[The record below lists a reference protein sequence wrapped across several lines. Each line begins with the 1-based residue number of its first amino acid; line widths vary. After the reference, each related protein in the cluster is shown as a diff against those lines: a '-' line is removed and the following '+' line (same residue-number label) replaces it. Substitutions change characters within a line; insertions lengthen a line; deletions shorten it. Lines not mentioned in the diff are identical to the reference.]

1 MKKFKLITK
10 FFSILLIMFLV
21 ACTKSNDTPN
31 IVANNK
37 DIANEMATTESFVSL
52 NDAITKFDPFYLQVM
67 YKDVRTIDEIQKQGS
82 SLITEINKNPN
93 NLATQKALAEFYHFD
108 SFSDLQKASQL
119 ISSSAEKF
127 RSKYSTLNQ
136 LQKVDQNK
144 IISNARRLFINNKME
159 LLEKASQKRAKGL
172 WNDMVDGILID
183 WEYWRLVQNE
193 EFGNE
198 DGGGSAECT
207 DACCYEYKACLT
219 KAASAYRLNFLGLTA
234 AIGGTGVGL
243 GGFAGT
249 SVLPVLGT
257 AAGMIGGGIIGGVTG
272 FIQSVNIYLLD
283 QQACVYSYKAC
294 IIRKNEN

>member
-1 MKKFKLITK
+1 MKNIKLVTK
-10 FFSILLIMFLV
+10 FFSIFLIMFLV

-37 DIANEMATTESFVSL
+37 DIANEIATTESFVSL

-67 YKDVRTIDEIQKQGS
+67 YKDTRTIDEIQKQGS

-93 NLATQKALAEFYHFD
+93 NLATQKALAEFYHFK
-108 SFSDLQKASQL
+108 SFTELQRASEL

-127 RSKYSTLNQ
+127 RTKYSTLNQ

-144 IISNARRLFINNKME
+144 IISDARKLYINNKIE
-159 LLEKASQKRAKGL
+159 LLEKASQKRATGM

-183 WEYWRLVQNE
+183 WEYWRLVQ
-193 EFGNE
+193 
-198 DGGGSAECT
+198 DGGSAECT

-219 KAASAYRLNFLGLTA
+219 KAASSYRINFLGLGTA
-234 AIGGTGVGL
+234 LAGAGGSIGAVL
-243 GGFAGT
+243 G
-249 SVLPVLGT
+249 SPVPVLGNIT
-257 AAGMIGGGIIGGVTG
+257 VGTLGGIIGGVTG
-272 FIQSVNIYLLD
+272 FIQAVNIYLLD
-283 QQACVYSYKAC
+283 QQACVYTYKAC

>member
-1 MKKFKLITK
+1 MKNIKLVTK
-10 FFSILLIMFLV
+10 FFSIFLIMFLV

-31 IVANNK
+31 IVANYK

-144 IISNARRLFINNKME
+144 IISDARKLYINNKIE
-159 LLEKASQKRAKGL
+159 LLEKASQKRATGM

-219 KAASAYRLNFLGLTA
+219 KAASSYRINFLGLGTA
-234 AIGGTGVGL
+234 LAGAGGSIGAVL
-243 GGFAGT
+243 G
-249 SVLPVLGT
+249 SPVPVLGNIT
-257 AAGMIGGGIIGGVTG
+257 VGTLGGIIGGVTG
-272 FIQSVNIYLLD
+272 FIQAVNIYLLD
-283 QQACVYSYKAC
+283 QQACVYTYKAC

>member
-31 IVANNK
+31 IIANNK
-37 DIANEMATTESFVSL
+37 DIANEIAATESFVSL

-67 YKDVRTIDEIQKQGS
+67 YKDTRTIDEIQKQGS

-93 NLATQKALAEFYHFD
+93 NLATQKALAEFYHFK
-108 SFSDLQKASQL
+108 SFSELQKASEL

-144 IISNARRLFINNKME
+144 IISDARKLFIKNKME
-159 LLEKASQKRAKGL
+159 LLEKANQKRATGM
-172 WNDMVDGILID
+172 WNDMVDGILRD

-193 EFGNE
+193 ELGNE

-207 DACCYEYKACLT
+207 DACCFEYKACLT
-219 KAASAYRLNFLGLTA
+219 KASSSYINNFLTHCFDLSLAGATY
-234 AIGGTGVGL
+234 GGAGGSVVPIVGTFY
-243 GGFAGT
+243 GA
-249 SVLPVLGT
+249 
-257 AAGMIGGGIIGGVTG
+257 IGGGIIGGVTG
-272 FIQSVNIYLLD
+272 LTQSIRIYLLD
-283 QQACVYSYKAC
+283 QQACVYTYKAC
-294 IIRKNEN
+294 IIRKNEK

>member
-1 MKKFKLITK
+1 
-10 FFSILLIMFLV
+10 MFLV

-37 DIANEMATTESFVSL
+37 DIANEIATTESFVSL

-67 YKDVRTIDEIQKQGS
+67 YKDTRTIDEIQKQGS

-93 NLATQKALAEFYHFD
+93 NLATQKALAEFYHFK
-108 SFSDLQKASQL
+108 SFTELQRASEL

-127 RSKYSTLNQ
+127 RTKYSTLNQ

-144 IISNARRLFINNKME
+144 IISDARKLYINNKIE
-159 LLEKASQKRAKGL
+159 LLEKASQKRATGM

-193 EFGNE
+193 ELGNE
-198 DGGGSAECT
+198 DGGSAECT

-219 KAASAYRLNFLGLTA
+219 KAASSYRINFLGLGTA
-234 AIGGTGVGL
+234 LAGAGGSIGAVL
-243 GGFAGT
+243 G
-249 SVLPVLGT
+249 SPVPVLGNIT
-257 AAGMIGGGIIGGVTG
+257 VGTLGGIIGGVTG
-272 FIQSVNIYLLD
+272 FIQAVNIYLLD
-283 QQACVYSYKAC
+283 QQACVYTYKAC

>member
-1 MKKFKLITK
+1 MKNIKLVTK
-10 FFSILLIMFLV
+10 FFSIFLIMFLV

-37 DIANEMATTESFVSL
+37 DIANEIATTESFVSL

-67 YKDVRTIDEIQKQGS
+67 YKDTRTIDEIQKQGS

-93 NLATQKALAEFYHFD
+93 NLATQKALAEFYHFK
-108 SFSDLQKASQL
+108 SFTELQKASQL

-144 IISNARRLFINNKME
+144 IISDARKLYINNKIE
-159 LLEKASQKRAKGL
+159 LLEKASQKRATGM

-193 EFGNE
+193 ELGNE
-198 DGGGSAECT
+198 DGGSAECT

-219 KAASAYRLNFLGLTA
+219 KAASSYRINFLGLGTA
-234 AIGGTGVGL
+234 LAGAGGSIGAVL
-243 GGFAGT
+243 G
-249 SVLPVLGT
+249 SPVPVLGNIT
-257 AAGMIGGGIIGGVTG
+257 VGTLGGIIGGVTG
-272 FIQSVNIYLLD
+272 FIQAVNIYLLD
-283 QQACVYSYKAC
+283 QQACVYTYKAC

>member
-10 FFSILLIMFLV
+10 FFSIFLIMFLV

-37 DIANEMATTESFVSL
+37 DIANEIATTESFVSL

-67 YKDVRTIDEIQKQGS
+67 YKDTRTIDEIQKQGS

-93 NLATQKALAEFYHFD
+93 NLATQKALAEFYHFK
-108 SFSDLQKASQL
+108 SFTELQRASEL

-127 RSKYSTLNQ
+127 RTKYSTLNQ

-144 IISNARRLFINNKME
+144 IISDARKLYINNKIE
-159 LLEKASQKRAKGL
+159 LLEKASQKRATGM

-193 EFGNE
+193 ELGNE
-198 DGGGSAECT
+198 DGGSAECT

-219 KAASAYRLNFLGLTA
+219 KAASSYRINFLGLGTA
-234 AIGGTGVGL
+234 LAGAGGSIGAVL
-243 GGFAGT
+243 G
-249 SVLPVLGT
+249 SPVPVLGNIT
-257 AAGMIGGGIIGGVTG
+257 VGTLGGIIGGVTG
-272 FIQSVNIYLLD
+272 FIQAVNIYLLD

>member
-1 MKKFKLITK
+1 MKNIKLVTK
-10 FFSILLIMFLV
+10 FFSIFLIMFLV

-37 DIANEMATTESFVSL
+37 DIANEIATTESFVSL

-67 YKDVRTIDEIQKQGS
+67 YKDTRTIDEIQKQGS

-93 NLATQKALAEFYHFD
+93 NLATQKALAEFYHFK
-108 SFSDLQKASQL
+108 SFTELQRASEL

-127 RSKYSTLNQ
+127 RTKYSTLNQ

-144 IISNARRLFINNKME
+144 IISDARKLYINNKIE
-159 LLEKASQKRAKGL
+159 LLEKASQKRATGM

-193 EFGNE
+193 ELGNE
-198 DGGGSAECT
+198 DGGSAECT

-219 KAASAYRLNFLGLTA
+219 KAASSYRINFLGLGTA
-234 AIGGTGVGL
+234 LAGAGGSIGAVL
-243 GGFAGT
+243 G
-249 SVLPVLGT
+249 SPVPVLGNIT
-257 AAGMIGGGIIGGVTG
+257 VGTLGGIIGGVTG
-272 FIQSVNIYLLD
+272 FIQAVNIYLLD

>member
-1 MKKFKLITK
+1 MKKFNLISK

-37 DIANEMATTESFVSL
+37 DIANEMAVTESFVSL

-67 YKDVRTIDEIQKQGS
+67 YKDTRTIDEIQKQGS

-93 NLATQKALAEFYHFD
+93 NLATQKALAEFYHFN
-108 SFSDLQKASQL
+108 SFSELQRASEL

-127 RSKYSTLNQ
+127 RSKYSSLNQ

-144 IISNARRLFINNKME
+144 IISDARKLFINNKME
-159 LLEKASQKRAKGL
+159 LLEKASQKRATGM
-172 WNDMVDGILID
+172 WNDMVDGILRD

-193 EFGNE
+193 ELGNE
-198 DGGGSAECT
+198 DGGSADCN

-219 KAASAYRLNFLGLTA
+219 KAASSYRINFLGLGTA
-234 AIGGTGVGL
+234 LAGAGGSIG
-243 GGFAGT
+243 A
-249 SVLPVLGT
+249 VLGSPVPILGNIT
-257 AAGMIGGGIIGGVTG
+257 VGTLGGIIGGVTG
-272 FIQSVNIYLLD
+272 FITAVNIYLLE
-283 QQACVYSYKAC
+283 QQACVYTYKAC
-294 IIRKNEN
+294 VIRKNEN

>member
-1 MKKFKLITK
+1 MKNIKLVTK
-10 FFSILLIMFLV
+10 FFSIFLIMFLV

-31 IVANNK
+31 IVANYK

-144 IISNARRLFINNKME
+144 IISDARKLYINNKIE
-159 LLEKASQKRAKGL
+159 LLEKASQKRATGM

-193 EFGNE
+193 ELGNE
-198 DGGGSAECT
+198 DGGSAECT

-219 KAASAYRLNFLGLTA
+219 KAASSYRINFLGLGTA
-234 AIGGTGVGL
+234 LAGAGGSIGAVL
-243 GGFAGT
+243 G
-249 SVLPVLGT
+249 SPVPVLGNIT
-257 AAGMIGGGIIGGVTG
+257 VGTLGGIIGGVTG
-272 FIQSVNIYLLD
+272 FIQAVNIYLLD
-283 QQACVYSYKAC
+283 QQACVYTYKAC

>member
-1 MKKFKLITK
+1 MKNIKLVTK
-10 FFSILLIMFLV
+10 FFSIFLIMFLV

-37 DIANEMATTESFVSL
+37 DIANEIATTESFVSL

-67 YKDVRTIDEIQKQGS
+67 YKDTRTIDEIQKQGS

-93 NLATQKALAEFYHFD
+93 NLATQKALAEFYHFK
-108 SFSDLQKASQL
+108 SFTELQRASEL

-127 RSKYSTLNQ
+127 RTKYSTLNQ

-144 IISNARRLFINNKME
+144 IISDARKLYINNKIE
-159 LLEKASQKRAKGL
+159 LLEKASQKRATGM

-193 EFGNE
+193 ELGNE
-198 DGGGSAECT
+198 DGGSAECT

-219 KAASAYRLNFLGLTA
+219 KAASSYRINFLVLGTTLA
-234 AIGGTGVGL
+234 GAGGSIGAVL
-243 GGFAGT
+243 G
-249 SVLPVLGT
+249 SPVPVLGNIT
-257 AAGMIGGGIIGGVTG
+257 VGTLGGIIGGVTG
-272 FIQSVNIYLLD
+272 FIQAVNIYLLD
-283 QQACVYSYKAC
+283 QQACVYTYKAC
-294 IIRKNEN
+294 IMRKNEN

>member
-1 MKKFKLITK
+1 MKNIKLVTK
-10 FFSILLIMFLV
+10 FFSIFLIMFLV

-37 DIANEMATTESFVSL
+37 DIANEIATTESFVSL

-67 YKDVRTIDEIQKQGS
+67 YKDTRTIDEIQKQGS

-93 NLATQKALAEFYHFD
+93 NLATQKALAEFYHFK
-108 SFSDLQKASQL
+108 SFTELQKASEL

-144 IISNARRLFINNKME
+144 IISDARKLYINNKIE
-159 LLEKASQKRAKGL
+159 LLEKASQKRATGM

-193 EFGNE
+193 ELGNE
-198 DGGGSAECT
+198 DGGSAECS

-219 KAASAYRLNFLGLTA
+219 KAASSYRINFL
-234 AIGGTGVGL
+234 
-243 GGFAGT
+243 
-249 SVLPVLGT
+249 SLGT
-257 AAGMIGGGIIGGVTG
+257 ALAGAGGSIGAVLGSPVPGLGNITVGTLGGIIGGVTG
-272 FIQSVNIYLLD
+272 FIQAVNIYLLD
-283 QQACVYSYKAC
+283 QQACVYTYKAC

>member
-1 MKKFKLITK
+1 MKNIKLVTK
-10 FFSILLIMFLV
+10 FFSIFLIMFLV

-37 DIANEMATTESFVSL
+37 DIANEIATTESFVSL

-67 YKDVRTIDEIQKQGS
+67 YKDTRTIDEIQKQGS

-219 KAASAYRLNFLGLTA
+219 KAASSYRINFLGLGTA
-234 AIGGTGVGL
+234 LAGAGGSIGAVL
-243 GGFAGT
+243 G
-249 SVLPVLGT
+249 SPVPVLGNIT
-257 AAGMIGGGIIGGVTG
+257 VGTLGGIIGGVTG
-272 FIQSVNIYLLD
+272 FIQAVNIYLLD
-283 QQACVYSYKAC
+283 QQACVYTYKAC

>member
-10 FFSILLIMFLV
+10 FFSFLLIMFLV

-37 DIANEMATTESFVSL
+37 DIANEIATTESFVSL

-67 YKDVRTIDEIQKQGS
+67 YKDTRTIDEIQKQGS

-93 NLATQKALAEFYHFD
+93 NVATQKALAEFYHFD
-108 SFSDLQKASQL
+108 SFSELQKASEL

-136 LQKVDQNK
+136 LQKLDQNK
-144 IISNARRLFINNKME
+144 IISDARKLFVNNKME
-159 LLEKASQKRAKGL
+159 LLEKANQKRATGM
-172 WNDMVDGILID
+172 WNDMVDGILRD
-183 WEYWRLVQNE
+183 WEYWRIVQNE
-193 EFGNE
+193 ELENE
-198 DGGGSAECT
+198 DGGSAECN

-219 KAASAYRLNFLGLTA
+219 KAASSYRINFLGLGTA
-234 AIGGTGVGL
+234 LAGAGGSIGAVL
-243 GGFAGT
+243 G
-249 SVLPVLGT
+249 SPVPVLGNIT
-257 AAGMIGGGIIGGVTG
+257 IGTLGGIIGGVTG
-272 FIQSVNIYLLD
+272 FISAVNIYLLD
-283 QQACVYSYKAC
+283 QQACVYTYKAC

>member
-37 DIANEMATTESFVSL
+37 DIANEIATTESFVSL

-67 YKDVRTIDEIQKQGS
+67 YKDTRTIDEIQKQGS

-93 NLATQKALAEFYHFD
+93 NLATQKALAEFYHFK
-108 SFSDLQKASQL
+108 SFTELQRASEL

-127 RSKYSTLNQ
+127 RTKYSTLNQ

-144 IISNARRLFINNKME
+144 IISDARKLYINNKIE
-159 LLEKASQKRAKGL
+159 LLEKASQKRATGM

-193 EFGNE
+193 ELGNE
-198 DGGGSAECT
+198 DGGSAECT
-207 DACCYEYKACLT
+207 NACCYEYKACLT
-219 KAASAYRLNFLGLTA
+219 KAASSYRINFLGLGTA
-234 AIGGTGVGL
+234 LAGAGGSIGAVL
-243 GGFAGT
+243 G
-249 SVLPVLGT
+249 SPVPVLGNIT
-257 AAGMIGGGIIGGVTG
+257 VGTLGGIIGGVTG
-272 FIQSVNIYLLD
+272 FIQAVNIYLLD

>member
-1 MKKFKLITK
+1 MKNIKLVTK
-10 FFSILLIMFLV
+10 FFSIFLIMFLV

-37 DIANEMATTESFVSL
+37 DIANEIATTESFVSL

-67 YKDVRTIDEIQKQGS
+67 YKDTRTIDEIQKQGS

-93 NLATQKALAEFYHFD
+93 NLATQKALAEFYHFK
-108 SFSDLQKASQL
+108 SFTELQRASEL

-127 RSKYSTLNQ
+127 RTKYSTLNQ

-144 IISNARRLFINNKME
+144 IISDARKLYINNKIE
-159 LLEKASQKRAKGL
+159 LLEKASQKRATGM

-193 EFGNE
+193 ELGNE
-198 DGGGSAECT
+198 DGGSAECT

-219 KAASAYRLNFLGLTA
+219 KAASSYRINFLSLGTA
-234 AIGGTGVGL
+234 LAGAGGSIGAVL
-243 GGFAGT
+243 G
-249 SVLPVLGT
+249 SPVPVLGNIT
-257 AAGMIGGGIIGGVTG
+257 VGTLGGIIGGVTG
-272 FIQSVNIYLLD
+272 FIQAVNIYLLD

>member
-1 MKKFKLITK
+1 MKKFNLISK

-37 DIANEMATTESFVSL
+37 DIANEIATTESFVSL

-67 YKDVRTIDEIQKQGS
+67 YKDTRTIDEIQKQGS

-93 NLATQKALAEFYHFD
+93 NLATQKALAEFYHFK
-108 SFSDLQKASQL
+108 SFTELQRASEL

-127 RSKYSTLNQ
+127 RTKYSTLNQ

-144 IISNARRLFINNKME
+144 IISDARKLYINNKIE
-159 LLEKASQKRAKGL
+159 LLEKASQKRATGM

-193 EFGNE
+193 ELGNE
-198 DGGGSAECT
+198 DGGSAECT

-219 KAASAYRLNFLGLTA
+219 KAASSYRINFLGLGTA
-234 AIGGTGVGL
+234 LAGAGGSIGAVL
-243 GGFAGT
+243 G
-249 SVLPVLGT
+249 SPVPVLGNIT
-257 AAGMIGGGIIGGVTG
+257 VGTLGGIIGGVTG
-272 FIQSVNIYLLD
+272 FIQAVNIYLLD

>member
-1 MKKFKLITK
+1 MKNIKLVTK
-10 FFSILLIMFLV
+10 FFSIFLIMFLV

-37 DIANEMATTESFVSL
+37 DIANEMAVTESFVSL

-67 YKDVRTIDEIQKQGS
+67 YKDTRTIDEIQKQGS

-93 NLATQKALAEFYHFD
+93 NLATQKALAEFYHFK
-108 SFSDLQKASQL
+108 SFSELQRASEL

-127 RSKYSTLNQ
+127 RSKYSSLNQ

-144 IISNARRLFINNKME
+144 IISDARKLFIINKME
-159 LLEKASQKRAKGL
+159 LLEKASQKRATGM
-172 WNDMVDGILID
+172 WNDMVDGILRD

-193 EFGNE
+193 ELGNE
-198 DGGGSAECT
+198 DGGSADCN

-219 KAASAYRLNFLGLTA
+219 KAASSYRINFLGLGTA
-234 AIGGTGVGL
+234 LAGAGGSIGAVL
-243 GGFAGT
+243 G
-249 SVLPVLGT
+249 SPVPVLGNIT
-257 AAGMIGGGIIGGVTG
+257 IGTLGGIIGGVTG
-272 FIQSVNIYLLD
+272 FISAVNIYLLD
-283 QQACVYSYKAC
+283 QQACVYTYKAC

>member
-1 MKKFKLITK
+1 MKNIKLVTK
-10 FFSILLIMFLV
+10 FFSIFLIMFLV

-37 DIANEMATTESFVSL
+37 DIANEIATTESFVSL

-67 YKDVRTIDEIQKQGS
+67 YKDTRTIDEIQKQGS

-93 NLATQKALAEFYHFD
+93 NLATQKALAEFYHFK
-108 SFSDLQKASQL
+108 SFTELQRASEL

-127 RSKYSTLNQ
+127 RTKYSTLNQ

-144 IISNARRLFINNKME
+144 IISDARKLYINNKIE
-159 LLEKASQKRAKGL
+159 LLEKASQKRATGM

-193 EFGNE
+193 ELGNE
-198 DGGGSAECT
+198 DGGSAECT
-207 DACCYEYKACLT
+207 NACCYEYKACLT
-219 KAASAYRLNFLGLTA
+219 KAASSYRINFLGLGTA
-234 AIGGTGVGL
+234 LAGAGGSIGAVL
-243 GGFAGT
+243 G
-249 SVLPVLGT
+249 SPVPVLGNIT
-257 AAGMIGGGIIGGVTG
+257 VGTLGGIIGGVTG
-272 FIQSVNIYLLD
+272 FIQAVNIYLLD

>member
-1 MKKFKLITK
+1 MKNIKLVTK
-10 FFSILLIMFLV
+10 FFSIFLIMFLV

-37 DIANEMATTESFVSL
+37 DIANEIATTESFVSL

-67 YKDVRTIDEIQKQGS
+67 YKDTRTIDEIQKQGS

-93 NLATQKALAEFYHFD
+93 NLATQKALAEFYHFK
-108 SFSDLQKASQL
+108 SFTELQRASEL

-127 RSKYSTLNQ
+127 RTKYSTLNQ

-144 IISNARRLFINNKME
+144 IISDARKLYINNKIE
-159 LLEKASQKRAKGL
+159 LLEKASQKRATGM

-193 EFGNE
+193 ELGNE
-198 DGGGSAECT
+198 DGGSAECT

-219 KAASAYRLNFLGLTA
+219 KAASSYRINFLGLGTA
-234 AIGGTGVGL
+234 LAGAGGSIGAVL
-243 GGFAGT
+243 G
-249 SVLPVLGT
+249 SPVPVLGNIT
-257 AAGMIGGGIIGGVTG
+257 VGTLGGIIGGVTG
-272 FIQSVNIYLLD
+272 FIQAVNIYLLD
-283 QQACVYSYKAC
+283 QQACVYTYKAC

>member
-1 MKKFKLITK
+1 MKKFNLISK

-37 DIANEMATTESFVSL
+37 DIANEMAVTESFVSL

-67 YKDVRTIDEIQKQGS
+67 YKDTRTIDEIQKQGS
-82 SLITEINKNPN
+82 SLITEININPN
-93 NLATQKALAEFYHFD
+93 NLATQKALAEFYHFN
-108 SFSDLQKASQL
+108 SFSELQRASEL

-127 RSKYSTLNQ
+127 RSKYSSLNQ

-144 IISNARRLFINNKME
+144 IISDARKLFINNKME
-159 LLEKASQKRAKGL
+159 LLEKASQKRATGM
-172 WNDMVDGILID
+172 WNDMVDGILRD

-193 EFGNE
+193 ELGNE
-198 DGGGSAECT
+198 DGGSADCN

-219 KAASAYRLNFLGLTA
+219 KAASSYRINFLGLGTA
-234 AIGGTGVGL
+234 LAGAGGSIGAVL
-243 GGFAGT
+243 G
-249 SVLPVLGT
+249 SPVPVLGNIT
-257 AAGMIGGGIIGGVTG
+257 IGTLGGIIGGVTG
-272 FIQSVNIYLLD
+272 FISAVNIYLLD
-283 QQACVYSYKAC
+283 QQACVYTYKAC

>member
-1 MKKFKLITK
+1 MKKFNLISK

-37 DIANEMATTESFVSL
+37 DIANEIATTESFVSL

-67 YKDVRTIDEIQKQGS
+67 YKDTRTIDEIQKQGS

-93 NLATQKALAEFYHFD
+93 NLATQKALAEFYHFN
-108 SFSDLQKASQL
+108 SFSELQRASEL

-127 RSKYSTLNQ
+127 RSKYSSLNQ

-144 IISNARRLFINNKME
+144 IISDARKLFINNKME
-159 LLEKASQKRAKGL
+159 LLEKASQKRATGM
-172 WNDMVDGILID
+172 WNDMVDGILRD

-193 EFGNE
+193 ELGNE
-198 DGGGSAECT
+198 DGGSADCN

-219 KAASAYRLNFLGLTA
+219 KAASSYRINFLGLGTA
-234 AIGGTGVGL
+234 LAGAGGSIGAVL
-243 GGFAGT
+243 G
-249 SVLPVLGT
+249 SPVPVLGNIT
-257 AAGMIGGGIIGGVTG
+257 IGTLGGIIGGVTG
-272 FIQSVNIYLLD
+272 FISAVNIYLLD
-283 QQACVYSYKAC
+283 QQACVYTYKAC

>member
-1 MKKFKLITK
+1 MKNIKLVTK
-10 FFSILLIMFLV
+10 FFSIFLIMFLV

-37 DIANEMATTESFVSL
+37 DIANEIATTESFVSL

-67 YKDVRTIDEIQKQGS
+67 YKDTRTIDEIQKQGS

-93 NLATQKALAEFYHFD
+93 NLATQKALAEFYHFK
-108 SFSDLQKASQL
+108 SFTELQRASEL

-127 RSKYSTLNQ
+127 RTKYSTLNQ

-144 IISNARRLFINNKME
+144 IISDARKLYINNKIE
-159 LLEKASQKRAKGL
+159 LLEKASQKRATGM

-193 EFGNE
+193 ELGNE
-198 DGGGSAECT
+198 DGGSAECT

-219 KAASAYRLNFLGLTA
+219 KAASSYRINFLGLGTA
-234 AIGGTGVGL
+234 MAGAGGSIG
-243 GGFAGT
+243 A
-249 SVLPVLGT
+249 VLGSPVPLFGNIT
-257 AAGMIGGGIIGGVTG
+257 VGTLGGIIGGVTG
-272 FIQSVNIYLLD
+272 FSTAVNIYLLD
-283 QQACVYSYKAC
+283 QQACVYTYKAC

>member
-1 MKKFKLITK
+1 MKKFNLISK

-67 YKDVRTIDEIQKQGS
+67 YKDTRTIDEIQKQGS

-93 NLATQKALAEFYHFD
+93 NLATQKALAEFYHFK
-108 SFSDLQKASQL
+108 SFTELQRASEL

-127 RSKYSTLNQ
+127 RTKYSTLNQ

-144 IISNARRLFINNKME
+144 IISDARKLYINNKIE
-159 LLEKASQKRAKGL
+159 LLEKASQKRATGM

-193 EFGNE
+193 ELGNE
-198 DGGGSAECT
+198 DGGSAECT

-219 KAASAYRLNFLGLTA
+219 KAASSYRINFLGLGTA
-234 AIGGTGVGL
+234 LAGAGGSIGAVL
-243 GGFAGT
+243 G
-249 SVLPVLGT
+249 SPVPVLGNIT
-257 AAGMIGGGIIGGVTG
+257 VGTLGGIIGGVTG
-272 FIQSVNIYLLD
+272 FIQAVNIYLLD

>member
-1 MKKFKLITK
+1 
-10 FFSILLIMFLV
+10 MFLV

-37 DIANEMATTESFVSL
+37 DIANEIATTESFVSL

-67 YKDVRTIDEIQKQGS
+67 YKDTRTIDEIQKQGS

-93 NLATQKALAEFYHFD
+93 NLATQKALAEFYHFK
-108 SFSDLQKASQL
+108 SFTELQRASEL

-127 RSKYSTLNQ
+127 RTKYSTLNQ

-144 IISNARRLFINNKME
+144 IISDARKLYINNKIE
-159 LLEKASQKRAKGL
+159 LLEKASQKRATGM

-193 EFGNE
+193 ELGNE
-198 DGGGSAECT
+198 DGGSAECS

-219 KAASAYRLNFLGLTA
+219 KAASSYRINFLGLGTA
-234 AIGGTGVGL
+234 LAGAGGSIGAVL
-243 GGFAGT
+243 G
-249 SVLPVLGT
+249 SPVPVLGNIT
-257 AAGMIGGGIIGGVTG
+257 VGTLGGIIGGVTG
-272 FIQSVNIYLLD
+272 FIQAVNIYLLD
-283 QQACVYSYKAC
+283 QQACVYTYKAC

>member
-1 MKKFKLITK
+1 MKNIKLVTK

-37 DIANEMATTESFVSL
+37 DIANQMAVTESFVSL
-52 NDAITKFDPFYLQVM
+52 NDAITKFDPFYLQVT
-67 YKDVRTIDEIQKQGS
+67 YKDRRSLEEIQKQS
-82 SLITEINKNPN
+82 TRLITEINKNPN
-93 NLATQKALAEFYHFD
+93 NLAAQKELADFYHFK
-108 SFSDLQKASQL
+108 SFSELQKASEL

-127 RSKYSTLNQ
+127 RSKYSNLNK
-136 LQKVDQNK
+136 LQKLDQNK
-144 IISNARRLFINNKME
+144 IISDARKIFIKNKME
-159 LLEKASQKRAKGL
+159 LLEKASQKRATGM
-172 WNDMVDGILID
+172 WNDMVDGILRD

-193 EFGNE
+193 ELGNE
-198 DGGGSAECT
+198 DGGGLAECT
-207 DACCYEYKACLT
+207 DACCFEYKACLT

-283 QQACVYSYKAC
+283 QQACVYTYKAC
-294 IIRKNEN
+294 IVRKNEN